1 MKVVNSKRKASNFF
15 NKGLEQTNENKE
27 KTLHGSREVSSF
39 SEASGNPER
48 TIYMSIV
55 IIGGNER
62 MVCQYTDICKDYGY
76 KAKVFPKENGAIRKK
91 IGCPDLMVLFT
102 NTVSHKMV
110 ISASQEAKKNN
121 IPVARVHTSSA
132 SALKCA
138 LDEHC
143 VMA

>member
-1 MKVVNSKRKASNFF
+1 MMRDNEQVERQKCSIHLSPHFTTRKGWQN
-15 NKGLEQTNENKE
+15 
-27 KTLHGSREVSSF
+27 
-39 SEASGNPER
+39 
-48 TIYMSIV
+48 MSIV

>member
-1 MKVVNSKRKASNFF
+1 
-15 NKGLEQTNENKE
+15 
-27 KTLHGSREVSSF
+27 
-39 SEASGNPER
+39 
-48 TIYMSIV
+48 MSIV
-55 IIGGNER
+55 IIGGNECMECR
-62 MVCQYTDICKDYGY
+62 YREICKKNGY
-76 KAKVFPKENGAIRKK
+76 KAKVFTKEKGAIRKK
-91 IGCPDLMVLFT
+91 LGCPDLMVLFT

>member
-1 MKVVNSKRKASNFF
+1 
-15 NKGLEQTNENKE
+15 
-27 KTLHGSREVSSF
+27 
-39 SEASGNPER
+39 
-48 TIYMSIV
+48 
-55 IIGGNER
+55 
-62 MVCQYTDICKDYGY
+62 
-76 KAKVFPKENGAIRKK
+76 
-91 IGCPDLMVLFT
+91 MVLFT

>member
-1 MKVVNSKRKASNFF
+1 M
-15 NKGLEQTNENKE
+15 
-27 KTLHGSREVSSF
+27 HGSREVSSF

-91 IGCPDLMVLFT
+91 IGCPDLMVLLPIQCPIKWSS
-102 NTVSHKMV
+102 VHPRKQRKQHSG
-110 ISASQEAKKNN
+110 SAHPYQQRK
-121 IPVARVHTSSA
+121 R
-132 SALKCA
+132 LKVCIG
-138 LDEHC
+138 
-143 VMA
+143 

>member
-1 MKVVNSKRKASNFF
+1 
-15 NKGLEQTNENKE
+15 
-27 KTLHGSREVSSF
+27 
-39 SEASGNPER
+39 
-48 TIYMSIV
+48 MSIV

-121 IPVARVHTSSA
+121 IPGGGVVCGIPKYISSLCYGKH
-132 SALKCA
+132 SWL
-138 LDEHC
+138 LC
-143 VMA
+143 VQMVGQG